1 MSCDADKS
9 ALRQNLWAR
18 WSAGFCIFRV
28 YLSITTFIIRD
39 VGKLKGGEE
48 VAASLG
54 KVRISRSFLP
64 KLTR

>member
-1 MSCDADKS
+1 MSCDVDKS

-28 YLSITTFIIRD
+28 YLSITTFIIRE
-39 VGKLKGGEE
+39 VGKLKGEE
-48 VAASLG
+48 EIAASLG

>member
-28 YLSITTFIIRD
+28 YFSITTFIIRD
-39 VGKLKGGEE
+39 VGKLKGEE
-48 VAASLG
+48 EIAASLAIKYG
-54 KVRISRSFLP
+54 RSGN
-64 KLTR
+64 KLAGR